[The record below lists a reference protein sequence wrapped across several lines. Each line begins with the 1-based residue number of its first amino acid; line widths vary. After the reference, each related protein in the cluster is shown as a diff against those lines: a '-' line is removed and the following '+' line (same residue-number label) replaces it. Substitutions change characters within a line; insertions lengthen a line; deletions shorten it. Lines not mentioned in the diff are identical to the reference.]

1 MGKYQNEDLIE
12 VFEDTRRWCRS
23 EKALREAVE
32 HSLAETKLYS
42 VGEELHYDKS
52 RYAEPMAV
60 SVSTRRTFEAAR
72 ELHEKLPNAKIAVL
86 NFASATNPG
95 GGVAR
100 GSRAQEE
107 SLCRC
112 STLYPV
118 LADPKYWGAFY
129 GFHRKR
135 HDARYTDLCLYTP
148 GVKVIKS
155 DTALPE
161 RLDEKDWLSV

>member
-60 SVSTRRTFEAAR
+60 SVSTRRTFEAEGTAR
-72 ELHEKLPNAKIAVL
+72 EA
-86 NFASATNPG
+86 
-95 GGVAR
+95 
-100 GSRAQEE
+100 AQ
-107 SLCRC
+107 C
-112 STLYPV
+112 
-118 LADPKYWGAFY
+118 
-129 GFHRKR
+129 
-135 HDARYTDLCLYTP
+135 
-148 GVKVIKS
+148 
-155 DTALPE
+155 
-161 RLDEKDWLSV
+161 KDRRT

>member
-118 LADPKYWGAFY
+118 LWRIRSTGARSMVFT
-129 GFHRKR
+129 
-135 HDARYTDLCLYTP
+135 ANATTP
-148 GVKVIKS
+148 DIPTFASIRRG
-155 DTALPE
+155 
-161 RLDEKDWLSV
+161 

>member
-72 ELHEKLPNAKIAVL
+72 ELHEKLPPMQRSPYLILLRRPIRAAVWRGAAARRRNRCAAARRFIPCWRIRSTGARSMVFTANATTPDIPT
-86 NFASATNPG
+86 FASIR
-95 GGVAR
+95 R
-100 GSRAQEE
+100 G
-107 SLCRC
+107 
-112 STLYPV
+112 
-118 LADPKYWGAFY
+118 
-129 GFHRKR
+129 
-135 HDARYTDLCLYTP
+135 
-148 GVKVIKS
+148 
-155 DTALPE
+155 
-161 RLDEKDWLSV
+161 

>member
-100 GSRAQEE
+100 AAARRRN
-107 SLCRC
+107 RC
-112 STLYPV
+112 AAARRFIPCWRIRST
-118 LADPKYWGAFY
+118 GARSMVFT
-129 GFHRKR
+129 
-135 HDARYTDLCLYTP
+135 ANATTP
-148 GVKVIKS
+148 DIPTFASIRRG
-155 DTALPE
+155 
-161 RLDEKDWLSV
+161 